1 MSTLTIRI
9 PDDTHGRL
17 KEIARQR
24 GMSVNEFV
32 EELSTVAIAPYDAE
46 TRLRVMAAR
55 GPVEEGL
62 RVLDKLDAAFARST
76 DSERG
81 HRLADAIDQRP
92 VPWCRSRHTPTQSQL
107 PLTPP
112 LVFYQGAERCPHG
125 RTAKLA
131 GSSTIGC
138 ARLTQMRAPL
148 TPGIVEVENQSA
160 FD

>member
-24 GMSVNEFV
+24 GMSVNKLV

-55 GPVEEGL
+55 GSVEEGL

-81 HRLADAIDQRP
+81 TASNRP
-92 VPWCRSRHTPTQSQL
+92 RQNSEMTTSNGDTHSGYSNRTTIPAR
-107 PLTPP
+107 PP
-112 LVFYQGAERCPHG
+112 
-125 RTAKLA
+125 
-131 GSSTIGC
+131 
-138 ARLTQMRAPL
+138 
-148 TPGIVEVENQSA
+148 PG
-160 FD
+160 